1 MKDEDIFRCVCQGEF
16 IALEYD
22 DDSVSIQLWSQP
34 YWWGWR
40 EILSVLWRIV
50 SGQPILRWDAELSR
64 EEAQVL
70 ASRLERWA
78 SGELEARNNGTA
90 A

>member
-1 MKDEDIFRCVCQGEF
+1 MMQDTDIFRCICQGEF
-16 IALEYD
+16 IALDYD
-22 DDSVSIQLWSQP
+22 DDSVRIQLWSQP

-78 SGELEARNNGTA
+78 RNGTETEIH
-90 A
+90 